1 MRDLTITLGIFLIL
15 AIGVSAQ
22 SVDRS
27 VESIRKRYEDIA
39 PKARLCETDDDQ
51 GEFGELFLNTLVT
64 NSRNHQWRAVGIH
77 QITYKF
83 FYTGGDSEQH
93 LYPDQLVFVKTE
105 RRESNRTYREEFL
118 YSDAGVLLFYF
129 QKAENDSEI
138 PAERRIYFSGPRA
151 IRIID
156 DGKTRDRLTAADQ
169 KAVRDIAASNGAI
182 KDIFARS
189 LKL

>member
-1 MRDLTITLGIFLIL
+1 MRSHLMRIAVLLLL

-22 SVDRS
+22 SVDKN

-39 PKARLCETDDDQ
+39 EKARLCETDDDR
-51 GEFGELFLNTLVT
+51 GEYGELFMNTLAV

-93 LYPDQLVFVKTE
+93 MYPDRLVFVKTE
-105 RRESNRTYREEFL
+105 RRESNRNYFEEFL

-129 QKAENDSEI
+129 QRAENDDQV
-138 PAERRIYFSGPRA
+138 PAERRVYFAGTKAVRVA
-151 IRIID
+151 E
-156 DGKTRDRLTAADQ
+156 DGKTRDRLTAADL
-169 KAVRDIAASNGAI
+169 KTVREVSAVSSKVRDMFI
-182 KDIFARS
+182 RS
-189 LKL
+189 INL